1 MLRLLI
7 GLLLMSF
14 ISLQSASWQEPL
26 RVSIEFVDL
35 PKKIIRFPAHD
46 LQVGEFGFVV
56 TKLSDYEI
64 VNSEVVI
71 IAVENGV
78 ATAKFKAFESMKQSH
93 LPTPRMV
100 ARKGDLVYFRQFNN
114 QAFLIAPNDEIY
126 EQIRATN
133 TDINF
138 ISSDLLVTF
147 LNGFDPKIANL
158 RKACNVYSVGVIYI
172 VTTNT
177 LNILSCESFEILEKR
192 ELDTSRVTKTSTP
205 FFSRV
210 EGIDAG
216 TLGKLFSGSQSKNY
230 FAYYDALVKKEKRKE
245 VRIKKQEE
253 RIDSREIKREIK
265 QEAIKEPK
273 KANQGAENAPTSKE
287 SNAFKEAP
295 KLSPKEERR
304 LSKEEKKKAKAEQRA
319 REFEQRAKEQQ
330 ERDKKELEERRKAL
344 EMDRGDKKEERI
356 QPKENEREIKQEA
369 IKEPSDG
376 NNATPKDTENTPILK
391 ESAIKKEAPKPN
403 SKEEKRRLKEERKK
417 AKAEQRAREFEQRA
431 KEQQERDKKEL
442 EERRKALEMDRGDKK
457 EERIQPK
464 ENEREIKQEAIK
476 EPSDGNNAT
485 PKDTENTPI
494 LKESAIKKE
503 APKPNSKEEKR
514 RLKEERK
521 KAKAEQRAR
530 EFEQRAREH
539 QERDEKELE
548 ERRKALEMNKK

>member
-78 ATAKFKAFESMKQSH
+78 ATAKFRAFESMKQSH

-192 ELDTSRVTKTSTP
+192 ELDTSGVTKTSTP

-245 VRIKKQEE
+245 VRIKKREE
-253 RIDSREIKREIK
+253 KIDSREIKREIK

-273 KANQGAENAPTSKE
+273 KTNQGTENAPTLEEKNYQKAE
-287 SNAFKEAP
+287 R
-295 KLSPKEERR
+295 KLDAKEERR
-304 LSKEEKKKAKAEQRA
+304 YLRDERKKAKATKKA
-319 REFEQRAKEQQ
+319 MEFEEREKEHD
-330 ERDKKELEERRKAL
+330 ERDEKETEGRRKAL
-344 EMDRGDKKEERI
+344 EMDKGNEKVNA
-356 QPKENEREIKQEA
+356 KENEQEIKQEA
-369 IKEPSDG
+369 IKEPSHE

-391 ESAIKKEAPKPN
+391 ESAIKKEAPKLSP
-403 SKEEKRRLKEERKK
+403 KEEKRRLKEEKKK

-431 KEQQERDKKEL
+431 KE
-442 EERRKALEMDRGDKK
+442 
-457 EERIQPK
+457 
-464 ENEREIKQEAIK
+464 
-476 EPSDGNNAT
+476 
-485 PKDTENTPI
+485 
-494 LKESAIKKE
+494 
-503 APKPNSKEEKR
+503 
-514 RLKEERK
+514 
-521 KAKAEQRAR
+521 
-530 EFEQRAREH
+530 H

-548 ERRKALEMNKK
+548 ERRKALEAGKK

>member
-71 IAVENGV
+71 IAIENGV
-78 ATAKFKAFESMKQSH
+78 ATAKFRAFESMKQSH

-114 QAFLIAPNDEIY
+114 QAFLIAPNDELY

-192 ELDTSRVTKTSTP
+192 ELDTSGVTKTSTP

-245 VRIKKQEE
+245 VRIKKKEE
-253 RIDSREIKREIK
+253 KVDSREIKREIK

-273 KANQGAENAPTSKE
+273 KANQGTENAPTLEEKNYQKAE
-287 SNAFKEAP
+287 R
-295 KLSPKEERR
+295 KLDVKEERR
-304 LSKEEKKKAKAEQRA
+304 YLRDERKKAKATKKAMEFEEREKAHDERDERETEGRRKALEMDKSDKEEERVKPKENEREIKQGAIKEPSNENNATQQGEKQNAPKEEKKPNSKEEKRRLKEEKKKAKAEQRA
-319 REFEQRAKEQQ
+319 REFEQRAKE
-330 ERDKKELEERRKAL
+330 
-344 EMDRGDKKEERI
+344 
-356 QPKENEREIKQEA
+356 
-369 IKEPSDG
+369 
-376 NNATPKDTENTPILK
+376 
-391 ESAIKKEAPKPN
+391 
-403 SKEEKRRLKEERKK
+403 
-417 AKAEQRAREFEQRA
+417 
-431 KEQQERDKKEL
+431 
-442 EERRKALEMDRGDKK
+442 
-457 EERIQPK
+457 
-464 ENEREIKQEAIK
+464 
-476 EPSDGNNAT
+476 
-485 PKDTENTPI
+485 
-494 LKESAIKKE
+494 
-503 APKPNSKEEKR
+503 
-514 RLKEERK
+514 
-521 KAKAEQRAR
+521 
-530 EFEQRAREH
+530 H

-548 ERRKALEMNKK
+548 ERRKALEAGKK

>member
-78 ATAKFKAFESMKQSH
+78 ATAKFRAFESMKQSH

-114 QAFLIAPNDEIY
+114 QAFLIAPNDELY

-192 ELDTSRVTKTSTP
+192 ELDTSGVTKTSTP

-245 VRIKKQEE
+245 VRIKKKEE
-253 RIDSREIKREIK
+253 KVDSREIKREIK

-273 KANQGAENAPTSKE
+273 KANQGTENAPTLEEKNYQKAE
-287 SNAFKEAP
+287 R
-295 KLSPKEERR
+295 KLDVKEERR
-304 LSKEEKKKAKAEQRA
+304 YLRDERKKAKATKKAMEFEEREKEHDERDERETEGRRKALEMDKSDKEEERVKPKENEREIKQEAIKEPGDENNATQQGEKQNAPKENNAQKEEKKPNSKEEKRRLKEEKKKAKAEQRA
-319 REFEQRAKEQQ
+319 REFEQRAKE
-330 ERDKKELEERRKAL
+330 
-344 EMDRGDKKEERI
+344 
-356 QPKENEREIKQEA
+356 
-369 IKEPSDG
+369 
-376 NNATPKDTENTPILK
+376 
-391 ESAIKKEAPKPN
+391 
-403 SKEEKRRLKEERKK
+403 
-417 AKAEQRAREFEQRA
+417 
-431 KEQQERDKKEL
+431 
-442 EERRKALEMDRGDKK
+442 
-457 EERIQPK
+457 
-464 ENEREIKQEAIK
+464 
-476 EPSDGNNAT
+476 
-485 PKDTENTPI
+485 
-494 LKESAIKKE
+494 
-503 APKPNSKEEKR
+503 
-514 RLKEERK
+514 
-521 KAKAEQRAR
+521 
-530 EFEQRAREH
+530 H

-548 ERRKALEMNKK
+548 ERRKALEAGKK

>member
-78 ATAKFKAFESMKQSH
+78 ATAKFRAFESMKQRH

-114 QAFLIAPNDEIY
+114 QAFLIAPNDELY

-192 ELDTSRVTKTSTP
+192 ELDTSGVTKTSTP

-265 QEAIKEPK
+265 QEAIKEP
-273 KANQGAENAPTSKE
+273 
-287 SNAFKEAP
+287 SN
-295 KLSPKEERR
+295 
-304 LSKEEKKKAKAEQRA
+304 
-319 REFEQRAKEQQ
+319 
-330 ERDKKELEERRKAL
+330 
-344 EMDRGDKKEERI
+344 
-356 QPKENEREIKQEA
+356 
-369 IKEPSDG
+369 G
-376 NNATPKDTENTPILK
+376 NNATQQGEKQNAPKENNASK
-391 ESAIKKEAPKPN
+391 EENKPN

-417 AKAEQRAREFEQRA
+417 AKAA
-431 KEQQERDKKEL
+431 
-442 EERRKALEMDRGDKK
+442 
-457 EERIQPK
+457 
-464 ENEREIKQEAIK
+464 
-476 EPSDGNNAT
+476 
-485 PKDTENTPI
+485 
-494 LKESAIKKE
+494 
-503 APKPNSKEEKR
+503 
-514 RLKEERK
+514 
-521 KAKAEQRAR
+521 QRAR

-548 ERRKALEMNKK
+548 ERRKALEAGKK

>member
-78 ATAKFKAFESMKQSH
+78 ATAKFRAFESMKQRH

-192 ELDTSRVTKTSTP
+192 ELDTSGVTKTSTP

-245 VRIKKQEE
+245 VRIEKKEE

-273 KANQGAENAPTSKE
+273 KANQGTENAPTLEEKNYQKAE
-287 SNAFKEAP
+287 R
-295 KLSPKEERR
+295 KLDSKEERR
-304 LSKEEKKKAKAEQRA
+304 YLRDERKKAKAT
-319 REFEQRAKEQQ
+319 
-330 ERDKKELEERRKAL
+330 KKAMELEEREKEHDERDEKETEGRRKAL
-344 EMDRGDKKEERI
+344 EMDKGDKKEERVK
-356 QPKENEREIKQEA
+356 PKENEQEIKQEA
-369 IKEPSDG
+369 IKEPGNG
-376 NNATPKDTENTPILK
+376 NNATPKDTENASVLK
-391 ESAIKKEAPKPN
+391 ESATKKEASKPS
-403 SKEEKRRLKEERKK
+403 SKEEKRRLKEEK
-417 AKAEQRAREFEQRA
+417 
-431 KEQQERDKKEL
+431 
-442 EERRKALEMDRGDKK
+442 
-457 EERIQPK
+457 
-464 ENEREIKQEAIK
+464 
-476 EPSDGNNAT
+476 
-485 PKDTENTPI
+485 
-494 LKESAIKKE
+494 
-503 APKPNSKEEKR
+503 
-514 RLKEERK
+514 K

>member
-56 TKLSDYEI
+56 TKLSNYEI

-78 ATAKFKAFESMKQSH
+78 ATAKFRAFESMKQSH

-114 QAFLIAPNDEIY
+114 QAFLIAPNDELY

-192 ELDTSRVTKTSTP
+192 ELDTSGVTKTSTP

-273 KANQGAENAPTSKE
+273 KANQGTENAPTLEEKNYQKAE
-287 SNAFKEAP
+287 R
-295 KLSPKEERR
+295 KLDAKEERR
-304 LSKEEKKKAKAEQRA
+304 YLRDERKKAKATKKAMKLEE
-319 REFEQRAKEQQ
+319 REKEHD
-330 ERDKKELEERRKAL
+330 ERDDRETEERRKAL
-344 EMDRGDKKEERI
+344 EMDKGNEKVNA
-356 QPKENEREIKQEA
+356 KENEQEIKQESA
-369 IKEPSDG
+369 NEPSSE
-376 NNATPKDTENTPILK
+376 NNATPKDTENTSVLK
-391 ESAIKKEAPKPN
+391 ESAAKKEASKPN
-403 SKEEKRRLKEERKK
+403 SKEEKRRLKEEK
-417 AKAEQRAREFEQRA
+417 
-431 KEQQERDKKEL
+431 
-442 EERRKALEMDRGDKK
+442 
-457 EERIQPK
+457 
-464 ENEREIKQEAIK
+464 
-476 EPSDGNNAT
+476 
-485 PKDTENTPI
+485 
-494 LKESAIKKE
+494 
-503 APKPNSKEEKR
+503 
-514 RLKEERK
+514 K

-548 ERRKALEMNKK
+548 ERRKALEAGKK

>member
-64 VNSEVVI
+64 VNSEVVV

-78 ATAKFKAFESMKQSH
+78 ATAKFRAFESMKQSH

-114 QAFLIAPNDEIY
+114 QAFLIAPNDALY
-126 EQIRATN
+126 EQIKATN

-192 ELDTSRVTKTSTP
+192 ELDTSGVTKTSTP

-245 VRIKKQEE
+245 VRIKKREGK
-253 RIDSREIKREIK
+253 IDSREIKREIK

-273 KANQGAENAPTSKE
+273 KANQGTQNAPTLEEKNYQKAE
-287 SNAFKEAP
+287 R
-295 KLSPKEERR
+295 KLDVKEERR
-304 LSKEEKKKAKAEQRA
+304 YLRDERKKAKATKKAMEFEEREKEHDERNEQETEGRRKALEMDKGDKKEERVKPKESEQEIKQEATKEPSNGNNATQQGENKPNSKEEKRRLKEEKKKAKAEQRA
-319 REFEQRAKEQQ
+319 REFEQRAKE
-330 ERDKKELEERRKAL
+330 
-344 EMDRGDKKEERI
+344 
-356 QPKENEREIKQEA
+356 
-369 IKEPSDG
+369 
-376 NNATPKDTENTPILK
+376 
-391 ESAIKKEAPKPN
+391 
-403 SKEEKRRLKEERKK
+403 
-417 AKAEQRAREFEQRA
+417 
-431 KEQQERDKKEL
+431 
-442 EERRKALEMDRGDKK
+442 
-457 EERIQPK
+457 
-464 ENEREIKQEAIK
+464 
-476 EPSDGNNAT
+476 
-485 PKDTENTPI
+485 
-494 LKESAIKKE
+494 
-503 APKPNSKEEKR
+503 
-514 RLKEERK
+514 
-521 KAKAEQRAR
+521 
-530 EFEQRAREH
+530 H

-548 ERRKALEMNKK
+548 ERRKALEAGKK

>member
-1 MLRLLI
+1 MLKLLM

-78 ATAKFKAFESMKQSH
+78 ATAKFRAFESMKQRH

-114 QAFLIAPNDEIY
+114 QAFLIAPNDELY

-192 ELDTSRVTKTSTP
+192 ELDTSGVTKTSTP

-245 VRIKKQEE
+245 VRIKKREE
-253 RIDSREIKREIK
+253 KIDSREIKREIK

-273 KANQGAENAPTSKE
+273 KANQGAENAPTLEEKNYQKAE
-287 SNAFKEAP
+287 R
-295 KLSPKEERR
+295 KLDSKEERR
-304 LSKEEKKKAKAEQRA
+304 YLRDERKKAKATKKAMELEEREKEHDERDEQETEGRIKALEMDKGNEKVNTKENEQEIKQEAIKEPKKANQGAENAPKENNASKEEKKPNSKEEKRRLKEEKKKAKAEQRA
-319 REFEQRAKEQQ
+319 REFEQRAKE
-330 ERDKKELEERRKAL
+330 
-344 EMDRGDKKEERI
+344 
-356 QPKENEREIKQEA
+356 
-369 IKEPSDG
+369 
-376 NNATPKDTENTPILK
+376 
-391 ESAIKKEAPKPN
+391 
-403 SKEEKRRLKEERKK
+403 
-417 AKAEQRAREFEQRA
+417 
-431 KEQQERDKKEL
+431 
-442 EERRKALEMDRGDKK
+442 
-457 EERIQPK
+457 
-464 ENEREIKQEAIK
+464 
-476 EPSDGNNAT
+476 
-485 PKDTENTPI
+485 
-494 LKESAIKKE
+494 
-503 APKPNSKEEKR
+503 
-514 RLKEERK
+514 
-521 KAKAEQRAR
+521 
-530 EFEQRAREH
+530 H

>member
-78 ATAKFKAFESMKQSH
+78 ATAKFRAFESMKQSH

-192 ELDTSRVTKTSTP
+192 ELDTSGVTKTSTP

-245 VRIKKQEE
+245 VRIKKREE
-253 RIDSREIKREIK
+253 KIDSREIKREIK
-265 QEAIKEPK
+265 QEAIKETK
-273 KANQGAENAPTSKE
+273 KANQGTENAPTLEEKNYQKAEHKLDDKEERRYLRDERKKAKATKKAMEFEEREKEHDERDERETEGRRKALEMDKGDKKEEKVNAKENEQEIKQEAIKEPSNGNNATQQGEKQNAPISKE
-287 SNAFKEAP
+287 DNAIKEAP
-295 KLSPKEERR
+295 KLSPKEEKRR
-304 LSKEEKKKAKAEQRA
+304 LKEEKKKAKAAQRA
-319 REFEQRAKEQQ
+319 REFEQRAK
-330 ERDKKELEERRKAL
+330 
-344 EMDRGDKKEERI
+344 
-356 QPKENEREIKQEA
+356 
-369 IKEPSDG
+369 
-376 NNATPKDTENTPILK
+376 
-391 ESAIKKEAPKPN
+391 
-403 SKEEKRRLKEERKK
+403 
-417 AKAEQRAREFEQRA
+417 
-431 KEQQERDKKEL
+431 
-442 EERRKALEMDRGDKK
+442 
-457 EERIQPK
+457 
-464 ENEREIKQEAIK
+464 
-476 EPSDGNNAT
+476 
-485 PKDTENTPI
+485 
-494 LKESAIKKE
+494 
-503 APKPNSKEEKR
+503 
-514 RLKEERK
+514 
-521 KAKAEQRAR
+521 
-530 EFEQRAREH
+530 EH

-548 ERRKALEMNKK
+548 ERRKALEAGKK

>member
-78 ATAKFKAFESMKQSH
+78 ATAKFRAFESMKQSH

-100 ARKGDLVYFRQFNN
+100 TRKGDLIYFRQFNN

-192 ELDTSRVTKTSTP
+192 ELDTSGVTKTSTP

-253 RIDSREIKREIK
+253 KVDAREIKREIK
-265 QEAIKEPK
+265 QEAIKEPSNENN
-273 KANQGAENAPTSKE
+273 ATQQGENKPNSKE
-287 SNAFKEAP
+287 EK
-295 KLSPKEERR
+295 RR
-304 LSKEEKKKAKAEQRA
+304 LKEEKKKAKAEQRA
-319 REFEQRAKEQQ
+319 REFEQRAKE
-330 ERDKKELEERRKAL
+330 
-344 EMDRGDKKEERI
+344 
-356 QPKENEREIKQEA
+356 
-369 IKEPSDG
+369 
-376 NNATPKDTENTPILK
+376 
-391 ESAIKKEAPKPN
+391 
-403 SKEEKRRLKEERKK
+403 
-417 AKAEQRAREFEQRA
+417 
-431 KEQQERDKKEL
+431 
-442 EERRKALEMDRGDKK
+442 
-457 EERIQPK
+457 
-464 ENEREIKQEAIK
+464 
-476 EPSDGNNAT
+476 
-485 PKDTENTPI
+485 
-494 LKESAIKKE
+494 
-503 APKPNSKEEKR
+503 
-514 RLKEERK
+514 
-521 KAKAEQRAR
+521 
-530 EFEQRAREH
+530 H

-548 ERRKALEMNKK
+548 ERRKALEAGKK

>member
-46 LQVGEFGFVV
+46 LKVGEFGFVV

-78 ATAKFKAFESMKQSH
+78 ATAKFRAFESMKQRH

-192 ELDTSRVTKTSTP
+192 ELDTSGVTKTSTP

-245 VRIKKQEE
+245 VRIEKKEE
-253 RIDSREIKREIK
+253 RIDARENKREIK

-273 KANQGAENAPTSKE
+273 KANQGAENAPTLEEKNYQKAE
-287 SNAFKEAP
+287 R
-295 KLSPKEERR
+295 KLDTKEERR
-304 LSKEEKKKAKAEQRA
+304 RSRDERRKTKATKKAM
-319 REFEQRAKEQQ
+319 EFEEREKEHD
-330 ERDKKELEERRKAL
+330 ERDEKETEERRKAL
-344 EMDRGDKKEERI
+344 EMDKGNEKVNA
-356 QPKENEREIKQEA
+356 KENEQEIKQEA
-369 IKEPSDG
+369 IKEPKKANQG
-376 NNATPKDTENTPILK
+376 AENAPKENNASK
-391 ESAIKKEAPKPN
+391 EEKKPN
-403 SKEEKRRLKEERKK
+403 SKEEKRRLKEEK
-417 AKAEQRAREFEQRA
+417 
-431 KEQQERDKKEL
+431 
-442 EERRKALEMDRGDKK
+442 
-457 EERIQPK
+457 
-464 ENEREIKQEAIK
+464 
-476 EPSDGNNAT
+476 
-485 PKDTENTPI
+485 
-494 LKESAIKKE
+494 
-503 APKPNSKEEKR
+503 
-514 RLKEERK
+514 K

>member
-1 MLRLLI
+1 
-7 GLLLMSF
+7 MSF

-78 ATAKFKAFESMKQSH
+78 ATAKFRAFESMKQRH

-114 QAFLIAPNDEIY
+114 QAFLIAPNDELY

-192 ELDTSRVTKTSTP
+192 ELDTSGVTKTSTP

-245 VRIKKQEE
+245 VRIKKREE
-253 RIDSREIKREIK
+253 KIDSREIKREFK
-265 QEAIKEPK
+265 QETIKEPK
-273 KANQGAENAPTSKE
+273 KANQGTENAPTLEEKNYQKAE
-287 SNAFKEAP
+287 R
-295 KLSPKEERR
+295 KLDSKEERR
-304 LSKEEKKKAKAEQRA
+304 YLRDERKKAKATKKA
-319 REFEQRAKEQQ
+319 MEFEEREKEHD
-330 ERDKKELEERRKAL
+330 ERDEKETEGRRKAL
-344 EMDRGDKKEERI
+344 EMDKSDKKEERVK
-356 QPKENEREIKQEA
+356 PKENEREIKQEA
-369 IKEPSDG
+369 IKEPSNG
-376 NNATPKDTENTPILK
+376 NNATQQGEKQNAPKENNASK
-391 ESAIKKEAPKPN
+391 EEKKPN
-403 SKEEKRRLKEERKK
+403 SKEEKRRLKEEK
-417 AKAEQRAREFEQRA
+417 
-431 KEQQERDKKEL
+431 
-442 EERRKALEMDRGDKK
+442 
-457 EERIQPK
+457 
-464 ENEREIKQEAIK
+464 
-476 EPSDGNNAT
+476 
-485 PKDTENTPI
+485 
-494 LKESAIKKE
+494 
-503 APKPNSKEEKR
+503 
-514 RLKEERK
+514 K

-548 ERRKALEMNKK
+548 ERRKALEAGKK

>member
-78 ATAKFKAFESMKQSH
+78 ATAKFRAFESMKQRH

-114 QAFLIAPNDEIY
+114 QAFLIAPNDELY

-192 ELDTSRVTKTSTP
+192 ELDTSGVTKTSTP

-245 VRIKKQEE
+245 VRIKKREGK
-253 RIDSREIKREIK
+253 IDSREIKREIK

-273 KANQGAENAPTSKE
+273 KANQGTENAPTLEEKNYQKAE
-287 SNAFKEAP
+287 R
-295 KLSPKEERR
+295 KLDTKEERR
-304 LSKEEKKKAKAEQRA
+304 YLRDERKKAKATKKAMGFEE
-319 REFEQRAKEQQ
+319 REKEHD
-330 ERDKKELEERRKAL
+330 ERDEKETEGRRKAL
-344 EMDRGDKKEERI
+344 EMDKSDKKEERVK
-356 QPKENEREIKQEA
+356 PKENEQEIKQEA
-369 IKEPSDG
+369 IKEPSNG
-376 NNATPKDTENTPILK
+376 NNATQQGENKNAPKENKAQK
-391 ESAIKKEAPKPN
+391 EEKKPN
-403 SKEEKRRLKEERKK
+403 SKEEKRRLKEEK
-417 AKAEQRAREFEQRA
+417 
-431 KEQQERDKKEL
+431 
-442 EERRKALEMDRGDKK
+442 
-457 EERIQPK
+457 
-464 ENEREIKQEAIK
+464 
-476 EPSDGNNAT
+476 
-485 PKDTENTPI
+485 
-494 LKESAIKKE
+494 
-503 APKPNSKEEKR
+503 
-514 RLKEERK
+514 K

-548 ERRKALEMNKK
+548 ERRKVLEAGKK

>member
-7 GLLLMSF
+7 GLLLSF

-78 ATAKFKAFESMKQSH
+78 ATAKFRAFESMKQSH

-114 QAFLIAPNDEIY
+114 QAFLIAPNDELY

-192 ELDTSRVTKTSTP
+192 ELDTSGVTKTSTP

-245 VRIKKQEE
+245 VRIKKREGK
-253 RIDSREIKREIK
+253 IDSREIKREIK
-265 QEAIKEPK
+265 QEVIKEPK
-273 KANQGAENAPTSKE
+273 KANQSTENAPTLEEKNYQKAE
-287 SNAFKEAP
+287 R
-295 KLSPKEERR
+295 KLDAKEERR
-304 LSKEEKKKAKAEQRA
+304 YLRDERKKAKAT
-319 REFEQRAKEQQ
+319 
-330 ERDKKELEERRKAL
+330 KKAMELEEREKEHDERDEQETEGRRKAL
-344 EMDRGDKKEERI
+344 EMDKGNEKVNT
-356 QPKENEREIKQEA
+356 KENEREIKQEA
-369 IKEPSDG
+369 IKEPSHE
-376 NNATPKDTENTPILK
+376 NNATPKDTKNTPILK

-417 AKAEQRAREFEQRA
+417 AKAA
-431 KEQQERDKKEL
+431 
-442 EERRKALEMDRGDKK
+442 
-457 EERIQPK
+457 
-464 ENEREIKQEAIK
+464 
-476 EPSDGNNAT
+476 
-485 PKDTENTPI
+485 
-494 LKESAIKKE
+494 
-503 APKPNSKEEKR
+503 
-514 RLKEERK
+514 
-521 KAKAEQRAR
+521 QRAR

-548 ERRKALEMNKK
+548 ERRKALEAGKK

>member
-46 LQVGEFGFVV
+46 LKVGEFGFVV

-100 ARKGDLVYFRQFNN
+100 AKKGDLVYFRQFNN

-192 ELDTSRVTKTSTP
+192 ELDTSGVTKTSTP

-245 VRIKKQEE
+245 VRIKKREE
-253 RIDSREIKREIK
+253 KIDSREIKREIK
-265 QEAIKEPK
+265 QEAIKELK
-273 KANQGAENAPTSKE
+273 KANQGAENAPTLEEKNYQKAEHKLDSKE
-287 SNAFKEAP
+287 ERRYLRDERKKAKATKKAMKLEEREKEHDERDERETEGRRKALEMDKGNEKVNAKENEREINQESANEPSSENNATPKDTENTSVLKESAAKKEAP
-295 KLSPKEERR
+295 KPSSKEEKRR
-304 LSKEEKKKAKAEQRA
+304 LKEEKKKAKAEQRA
-319 REFEQRAKEQQ
+319 REFEQRAKE
-330 ERDKKELEERRKAL
+330 
-344 EMDRGDKKEERI
+344 
-356 QPKENEREIKQEA
+356 
-369 IKEPSDG
+369 
-376 NNATPKDTENTPILK
+376 
-391 ESAIKKEAPKPN
+391 
-403 SKEEKRRLKEERKK
+403 
-417 AKAEQRAREFEQRA
+417 
-431 KEQQERDKKEL
+431 
-442 EERRKALEMDRGDKK
+442 
-457 EERIQPK
+457 
-464 ENEREIKQEAIK
+464 
-476 EPSDGNNAT
+476 
-485 PKDTENTPI
+485 
-494 LKESAIKKE
+494 
-503 APKPNSKEEKR
+503 
-514 RLKEERK
+514 
-521 KAKAEQRAR
+521 
-530 EFEQRAREH
+530 H

-548 ERRKALEMNKK
+548 ERRKALEAGKK

>member
-26 RVSIEFVDL
+26 RVSVEFVDL

-78 ATAKFKAFESMKQSH
+78 ATAKFRAFESMKQNH

-192 ELDTSRVTKTSTP
+192 ELDTSGVTKTSTP

-245 VRIKKQEE
+245 VRIKKREE
-253 RIDSREIKREIK
+253 KIDSREIKREIK

-273 KANQGAENAPTSKE
+273 KANQGAENAPTLEEKNYQKAE
-287 SNAFKEAP
+287 R
-295 KLSPKEERR
+295 KLDVKEERHYLRDERKKAKATKKAMEFEEREKEHDERDEKETEGRRKALEMDKGNEKVNTKENEQEIKQEAIKEPKKANQGAENAPKENNASKEEEKPNSKEEKRR
-304 LSKEEKKKAKAEQRA
+304 LKEEKKKAKAEQRA
-319 REFEQRAKEQQ
+319 REFEQRAKEY
-330 ERDKKELEERRKAL
+330 
-344 EMDRGDKKEERI
+344 
-356 QPKENEREIKQEA
+356 
-369 IKEPSDG
+369 
-376 NNATPKDTENTPILK
+376 
-391 ESAIKKEAPKPN
+391 
-403 SKEEKRRLKEERKK
+403 
-417 AKAEQRAREFEQRA
+417 
-431 KEQQERDKKEL
+431 
-442 EERRKALEMDRGDKK
+442 
-457 EERIQPK
+457 
-464 ENEREIKQEAIK
+464 
-476 EPSDGNNAT
+476 
-485 PKDTENTPI
+485 
-494 LKESAIKKE
+494 
-503 APKPNSKEEKR
+503 
-514 RLKEERK
+514 
-521 KAKAEQRAR
+521 
-530 EFEQRAREH
+530 

-548 ERRKALEMNKK
+548 ERRKALEAGKK

>member
-7 GLLLMSF
+7 GLLLISF

-56 TKLSDYEI
+56 TKLSDYRI

-78 ATAKFKAFESMKQSH
+78 ATAKFRAFESMKQSH

-114 QAFLIAPNDEIY
+114 QAFLIAPNDELY

-192 ELDTSRVTKTSTP
+192 ELDTSGVTKTSTP

-245 VRIKKQEE
+245 VRIKKREE
-253 RIDSREIKREIK
+253 KVDSREIKREIK

-273 KANQGAENAPTSKE
+273 KANQGAENAPTLEEKNYQKAE
-287 SNAFKEAP
+287 R
-295 KLSPKEERR
+295 KLDAKEERR
-304 LSKEEKKKAKAEQRA
+304 YLRDERKKAKATKKA
-319 REFEQRAKEQQ
+319 MEFEEREKEHD
-330 ERDKKELEERRKAL
+330 ERDDRKTEERRKAL
-344 EMDRGDKKEERI
+344 EMDKSDKEEERVK
-356 QPKENEREIKQEA
+356 PKENEQEIKQEA
-369 IKEPSDG
+369 IKEPSNE
-376 NNATPKDTENTPILK
+376 NNATQQGENKNAPKENKAFK
-391 ESAIKKEAPKPN
+391 EENKPN
-403 SKEEKRRLKEERKK
+403 SKEEKRRLKEEK
-417 AKAEQRAREFEQRA
+417 
-431 KEQQERDKKEL
+431 
-442 EERRKALEMDRGDKK
+442 
-457 EERIQPK
+457 
-464 ENEREIKQEAIK
+464 
-476 EPSDGNNAT
+476 
-485 PKDTENTPI
+485 
-494 LKESAIKKE
+494 
-503 APKPNSKEEKR
+503 
-514 RLKEERK
+514 K

-548 ERRKALEMNKK
+548 

>member
-1 MLRLLI
+1 MLRLLM

-78 ATAKFKAFESMKQSH
+78 ATAKFRAFESMKQRH

-114 QAFLIAPNDEIY
+114 QAFLIAPNDELY

-192 ELDTSRVTKTSTP
+192 ELDTSGVTKTSTP

-245 VRIKKQEE
+245 VRIKKREGK
-253 RIDSREIKREIK
+253 IDSREIKREIK
-265 QEAIKEPK
+265 QEVIKEPK
-273 KANQGAENAPTSKE
+273 KANQGTENAPTLEEKNYQKAE
-287 SNAFKEAP
+287 R
-295 KLSPKEERR
+295 KLDAKEERR
-304 LSKEEKKKAKAEQRA
+304 YLRDERKKAKATKKA
-319 REFEQRAKEQQ
+319 MEFEEREKEHD
-330 ERDKKELEERRKAL
+330 ERDEQETEGRRKAL
-344 EMDRGDKKEERI
+344 EMDKSDKKEERVK
-356 QPKENEREIKQEA
+356 PKENEQEIKQEA
-369 IKEPSDG
+369 IKEPSNG
-376 NNATPKDTENTPILK
+376 NNSTQQGENKNAPKKNN
-391 ESAIKKEAPKPN
+391 AQKEAPKPN
-403 SKEEKRRLKEERKK
+403 SKEEKRRLKEEK
-417 AKAEQRAREFEQRA
+417 
-431 KEQQERDKKEL
+431 
-442 EERRKALEMDRGDKK
+442 
-457 EERIQPK
+457 
-464 ENEREIKQEAIK
+464 
-476 EPSDGNNAT
+476 
-485 PKDTENTPI
+485 
-494 LKESAIKKE
+494 
-503 APKPNSKEEKR
+503 
-514 RLKEERK
+514 K

-548 ERRKALEMNKK
+548 ERRKALEAGKK

>member
-1 MLRLLI
+1 MLKLLM

-78 ATAKFKAFESMKQSH
+78 ATAKFRAFESMKQSH

-114 QAFLIAPNDEIY
+114 QAFLIAPNDELY

-192 ELDTSRVTKTSTP
+192 ELDTSGVTKTSTP

-245 VRIKKQEE
+245 VKIKKREE
-253 RIDSREIKREIK
+253 KIDSREIKREIK
-265 QEAIKEPK
+265 QEVIKEPK
-273 KANQGAENAPTSKE
+273 KANQGTENAPTLEEKNYQKAE
-287 SNAFKEAP
+287 H
-295 KLSPKEERR
+295 KLDAKEERR
-304 LSKEEKKKAKAEQRA
+304 YLRDERKKAKATKKAMEFEEREKEHDERDERETEGRRKALEMDKGNKKEERVKPKESEREIKQEAIKEPSNENNATQQGENKNAPKENNAQKEENKPNSKEEKRRLKEEKKKAKAEQRA
-319 REFEQRAKEQQ
+319 REFEQRAKEHQ
-330 ERDKKELEERRKAL
+330 ERDQKELEERRKAL
-344 EMDRGDKKEERI
+344 EAGKK
-356 QPKENEREIKQEA
+356 
-369 IKEPSDG
+369 
-376 NNATPKDTENTPILK
+376 
-391 ESAIKKEAPKPN
+391 
-403 SKEEKRRLKEERKK
+403 
-417 AKAEQRAREFEQRA
+417 
-431 KEQQERDKKEL
+431 
-442 EERRKALEMDRGDKK
+442 
-457 EERIQPK
+457 
-464 ENEREIKQEAIK
+464 
-476 EPSDGNNAT
+476 
-485 PKDTENTPI
+485 
-494 LKESAIKKE
+494 
-503 APKPNSKEEKR
+503 
-514 RLKEERK
+514 
-521 KAKAEQRAR
+521 
-530 EFEQRAREH
+530 
-539 QERDEKELE
+539 
-548 ERRKALEMNKK
+548 

>member
-78 ATAKFKAFESMKQSH
+78 ATAKFRAFESMKQIH

-114 QAFLIAPNDEIY
+114 QAFLIAPNDELY

-192 ELDTSRVTKTSTP
+192 ELDTSGVTKTSTP

-216 TLGKLFSGSQSKNY
+216 TLGKVFSGSQSKNY

-245 VRIKKQEE
+245 VRIKKKEE
-253 RIDSREIKREIK
+253 KVDAREIKREIK
-265 QEAIKEPK
+265 QEAIKEPSNENN
-273 KANQGAENAPTSKE
+273 ATQQGENKPNSKE
-287 SNAFKEAP
+287 EK
-295 KLSPKEERR
+295 RR
-304 LSKEEKKKAKAEQRA
+304 LKEEKKKAKAEQRA
-319 REFEQRAKEQQ
+319 REFEQRAKE
-330 ERDKKELEERRKAL
+330 
-344 EMDRGDKKEERI
+344 
-356 QPKENEREIKQEA
+356 
-369 IKEPSDG
+369 
-376 NNATPKDTENTPILK
+376 
-391 ESAIKKEAPKPN
+391 
-403 SKEEKRRLKEERKK
+403 
-417 AKAEQRAREFEQRA
+417 
-431 KEQQERDKKEL
+431 
-442 EERRKALEMDRGDKK
+442 
-457 EERIQPK
+457 
-464 ENEREIKQEAIK
+464 
-476 EPSDGNNAT
+476 
-485 PKDTENTPI
+485 
-494 LKESAIKKE
+494 
-503 APKPNSKEEKR
+503 
-514 RLKEERK
+514 
-521 KAKAEQRAR
+521 
-530 EFEQRAREH
+530 H

-548 ERRKALEMNKK
+548 ERRKALEAGKK

>member
-46 LQVGEFGFVV
+46 LKVGEFGFVV

-78 ATAKFKAFESMKQSH
+78 ATAKFRAFESMKQSH

-114 QAFLIAPNDEIY
+114 QAFLIAPNDELY

-192 ELDTSRVTKTSTP
+192 ELDTSGVTKTSTP

-245 VRIKKQEE
+245 VRIKKKEE
-253 RIDSREIKREIK
+253 KVDARENKREIK

-273 KANQGAENAPTSKE
+273 KANQGTENAPTLEEKNYQKAERKLDTKEERRRSRDERKKTKATKKAMEFEEREKEHDERDEKETEERRKALEMDKGNEKVNAKENEREINQESANKPSSENNATPKDTENTSVLKE
-287 SNAFKEAP
+287 SAAKKEAP
-295 KLSPKEERR
+295 KPSSKEEKRR
-304 LSKEEKKKAKAEQRA
+304 LKEEKKKAKAEQRA
-319 REFEQRAKEQQ
+319 K
-330 ERDKKELEERRKAL
+330 
-344 EMDRGDKKEERI
+344 
-356 QPKENEREIKQEA
+356 
-369 IKEPSDG
+369 
-376 NNATPKDTENTPILK
+376 
-391 ESAIKKEAPKPN
+391 
-403 SKEEKRRLKEERKK
+403 
-417 AKAEQRAREFEQRA
+417 
-431 KEQQERDKKEL
+431 
-442 EERRKALEMDRGDKK
+442 
-457 EERIQPK
+457 
-464 ENEREIKQEAIK
+464 
-476 EPSDGNNAT
+476 
-485 PKDTENTPI
+485 
-494 LKESAIKKE
+494 
-503 APKPNSKEEKR
+503 
-514 RLKEERK
+514 
-521 KAKAEQRAR
+521 

>member
-78 ATAKFKAFESMKQSH
+78 ATAKFRAFESMKQRH

-114 QAFLIAPNDEIY
+114 QAFLIAPNDELY

-192 ELDTSRVTKTSTP
+192 ELDTSGVTKTSTP

-273 KANQGAENAPTSKE
+273 KANQGAENAPTLEEKNYQKAE
-287 SNAFKEAP
+287 R
-295 KLSPKEERR
+295 KLDVKEERR
-304 LSKEEKKKAKAEQRA
+304 YLRDERKKAKATKKA
-319 REFEQRAKEQQ
+319 MEFEEREKEHD
-330 ERDKKELEERRKAL
+330 ERDEKETEGRRKAL
-344 EMDRGDKKEERI
+344 EMDKGNEKVNT
-356 QPKENEREIKQEA
+356 KENEQEIKQEA
-369 IKEPSDG
+369 IKEPKKANQG
-376 NNATPKDTENTPILK
+376 AENAPKENNAQK
-391 ESAIKKEAPKPN
+391 EEKKPN
-403 SKEEKRRLKEERKK
+403 SKEEKRRLKEEK
-417 AKAEQRAREFEQRA
+417 
-431 KEQQERDKKEL
+431 
-442 EERRKALEMDRGDKK
+442 
-457 EERIQPK
+457 
-464 ENEREIKQEAIK
+464 
-476 EPSDGNNAT
+476 
-485 PKDTENTPI
+485 
-494 LKESAIKKE
+494 
-503 APKPNSKEEKR
+503 
-514 RLKEERK
+514 K

-548 ERRKALEMNKK
+548 ERRKALEAGKK

>member
-71 IAVENGV
+71 IAIENGV
-78 ATAKFKAFESMKQSH
+78 ATAKFRAFESMKQSH

-114 QAFLIAPNDEIY
+114 QAFLIAPNDELY

-192 ELDTSRVTKTSTP
+192 ELDTSGVTKTSTP

-245 VRIKKQEE
+245 VRIKKREGK
-253 RIDSREIKREIK
+253 IDSREIKREIK

-273 KANQGAENAPTSKE
+273 KANQGTENAPTLEEKNYQKAE
-287 SNAFKEAP
+287 C
-295 KLSPKEERR
+295 KLDAKEERR
-304 LSKEEKKKAKAEQRA
+304 YLRDERKKAKATKKA
-319 REFEQRAKEQQ
+319 MEFEEREKEHD
-330 ERDKKELEERRKAL
+330 ERDEQETEGRRKAL
-344 EMDRGDKKEERI
+344 EMDKSDKKEERVK
-356 QPKENEREIKQEA
+356 PKENEREIKQEA
-369 IKEPSDG
+369 IKEPSNE
-376 NNATPKDTENTPILK
+376 NNATQQGEKQNAPKENNASK
-391 ESAIKKEAPKPN
+391 EEKKPN
-403 SKEEKRRLKEERKK
+403 SKEEKRRLKEEK
-417 AKAEQRAREFEQRA
+417 
-431 KEQQERDKKEL
+431 
-442 EERRKALEMDRGDKK
+442 
-457 EERIQPK
+457 
-464 ENEREIKQEAIK
+464 
-476 EPSDGNNAT
+476 
-485 PKDTENTPI
+485 
-494 LKESAIKKE
+494 
-503 APKPNSKEEKR
+503 
-514 RLKEERK
+514 K

-548 ERRKALEMNKK
+548 ERRKALEAGKK

>member
-78 ATAKFKAFESMKQSH
+78 ATAKFRAFESMKQSH

-114 QAFLIAPNDEIY
+114 QAFLIAPNDELY

-192 ELDTSRVTKTSTP
+192 ELDTSGVTKTSTP

-245 VRIKKQEE
+245 VRIKKKEE
-253 RIDSREIKREIK
+253 KIDSRETKREIK

-273 KANQGAENAPTSKE
+273 KANQDTENAPTLEEKNYQKAE
-287 SNAFKEAP
+287 R
-295 KLSPKEERR
+295 KLDVKEERR
-304 LSKEEKKKAKAEQRA
+304 YLRDKRKKAKAT
-319 REFEQRAKEQQ
+319 
-330 ERDKKELEERRKAL
+330 KKAMELEEREKAHDERDERETEGRRKAL
-344 EMDRGDKKEERI
+344 EMDKSDKEEERVK
-356 QPKENEREIKQEA
+356 PKENEREIKQEA
-369 IKEPSDG
+369 IKEPSDE
-376 NNATPKDTENTPILK
+376 NNATQQGEKQNAPKENNASK
-391 ESAIKKEAPKPN
+391 EEKKPN
-403 SKEEKRRLKEERKK
+403 SKEEKRRLKEEK
-417 AKAEQRAREFEQRA
+417 
-431 KEQQERDKKEL
+431 
-442 EERRKALEMDRGDKK
+442 
-457 EERIQPK
+457 
-464 ENEREIKQEAIK
+464 
-476 EPSDGNNAT
+476 
-485 PKDTENTPI
+485 
-494 LKESAIKKE
+494 
-503 APKPNSKEEKR
+503 
-514 RLKEERK
+514 K

-548 ERRKALEMNKK
+548 ELRKALEAGKK

>member
-78 ATAKFKAFESMKQSH
+78 ATAKFRAFESMKQSH

-114 QAFLIAPNDEIY
+114 QAFLIAPNDELY

-192 ELDTSRVTKTSTP
+192 ELDTSGVTKTSTP

-273 KANQGAENAPTSKE
+273 KANQGAENAPTLEEKNYQKAE
-287 SNAFKEAP
+287 R
-295 KLSPKEERR
+295 KLDAKEERR
-304 LSKEEKKKAKAEQRA
+304 YLRDERKKAKATKKAMEFEEREKEHQERDDRETEERRKALGMDKSDKGEERIKPKENEQEIKQEAIKEPSHENNATQQGENKNAPKENKASKEENKPNSKEEKRRLKEEKKKAKAEQRA
-319 REFEQRAKEQQ
+319 REFEQRAKE
-330 ERDKKELEERRKAL
+330 
-344 EMDRGDKKEERI
+344 
-356 QPKENEREIKQEA
+356 
-369 IKEPSDG
+369 
-376 NNATPKDTENTPILK
+376 
-391 ESAIKKEAPKPN
+391 
-403 SKEEKRRLKEERKK
+403 
-417 AKAEQRAREFEQRA
+417 
-431 KEQQERDKKEL
+431 
-442 EERRKALEMDRGDKK
+442 
-457 EERIQPK
+457 
-464 ENEREIKQEAIK
+464 
-476 EPSDGNNAT
+476 
-485 PKDTENTPI
+485 
-494 LKESAIKKE
+494 
-503 APKPNSKEEKR
+503 
-514 RLKEERK
+514 
-521 KAKAEQRAR
+521 
-530 EFEQRAREH
+530 H

-548 ERRKALEMNKK
+548 ERRKALEAGKK

>member
-78 ATAKFKAFESMKQSH
+78 ATAKFRAFESMKQSH

-114 QAFLIAPNDEIY
+114 QAFLIAPNDELY

-192 ELDTSRVTKTSTP
+192 ELDTSGVTKTSTP

-245 VRIKKQEE
+245 VRIKKKEE
-253 RIDSREIKREIK
+253 KIDSRETKREIK

-273 KANQGAENAPTSKE
+273 KANQDTENAPTLEEKNYQKAE
-287 SNAFKEAP
+287 R
-295 KLSPKEERR
+295 KLDVKEERHYLRDERKKAKATKKAMEFEEREKAHDERDERETEGRRKALEMDKSDKEEERVKPKENEREIKQEAIKEPSDENNATQQGEKQNAPKENKASKEEKKPNSKEEKRR
-304 LSKEEKKKAKAEQRA
+304 LKEEKKKAKAEQRA
-319 REFEQRAKEQQ
+319 REFEQRAKE
-330 ERDKKELEERRKAL
+330 
-344 EMDRGDKKEERI
+344 
-356 QPKENEREIKQEA
+356 
-369 IKEPSDG
+369 
-376 NNATPKDTENTPILK
+376 
-391 ESAIKKEAPKPN
+391 
-403 SKEEKRRLKEERKK
+403 
-417 AKAEQRAREFEQRA
+417 
-431 KEQQERDKKEL
+431 
-442 EERRKALEMDRGDKK
+442 
-457 EERIQPK
+457 
-464 ENEREIKQEAIK
+464 
-476 EPSDGNNAT
+476 
-485 PKDTENTPI
+485 
-494 LKESAIKKE
+494 
-503 APKPNSKEEKR
+503 
-514 RLKEERK
+514 
-521 KAKAEQRAR
+521 
-530 EFEQRAREH
+530 H

-548 ERRKALEMNKK
+548 ERRKALEAGKK

>member
-78 ATAKFKAFESMKQSH
+78 ATAKFRAFESMKQSH

-192 ELDTSRVTKTSTP
+192 ELDTSGVTKTSTP

-253 RIDSREIKREIK
+253 KVDAREIKREIK
-265 QEAIKEPK
+265 QEAIKESSNENN
-273 KANQGAENAPTSKE
+273 ATQQGENKPNSKE
-287 SNAFKEAP
+287 EK
-295 KLSPKEERR
+295 RR
-304 LSKEEKKKAKAEQRA
+304 LKEEKKKAKAEQRA
-319 REFEQRAKEQQ
+319 REFEQRAKE
-330 ERDKKELEERRKAL
+330 
-344 EMDRGDKKEERI
+344 
-356 QPKENEREIKQEA
+356 
-369 IKEPSDG
+369 
-376 NNATPKDTENTPILK
+376 
-391 ESAIKKEAPKPN
+391 
-403 SKEEKRRLKEERKK
+403 
-417 AKAEQRAREFEQRA
+417 
-431 KEQQERDKKEL
+431 
-442 EERRKALEMDRGDKK
+442 
-457 EERIQPK
+457 
-464 ENEREIKQEAIK
+464 
-476 EPSDGNNAT
+476 
-485 PKDTENTPI
+485 
-494 LKESAIKKE
+494 
-503 APKPNSKEEKR
+503 
-514 RLKEERK
+514 
-521 KAKAEQRAR
+521 
-530 EFEQRAREH
+530 H

-548 ERRKALEMNKK
+548 ERRKALEAGKK

>member
-78 ATAKFKAFESMKQSH
+78 ATAKFRAFESMKQSH

-114 QAFLIAPNDEIY
+114 QAFLIAPNDELY

-133 TDINF
+133 TDITF

-192 ELDTSRVTKTSTP
+192 ELDTSGVTKTSTP

-273 KANQGAENAPTSKE
+273 KANQGTENAPTLEEKNYQKAE
-287 SNAFKEAP
+287 R
-295 KLSPKEERR
+295 KLDAKEERHR
-304 LSKEEKKKAKAEQRA
+304 LRDERKKAKATKKA
-319 REFEQRAKEQQ
+319 MEFEEREKEHD
-330 ERDKKELEERRKAL
+330 ERDERETEGRRKAL
-344 EMDRGDKKEERI
+344 EMDKGNEKVNA
-356 QPKENEREIKQEA
+356 KENEREIKQEA
-369 IKEPSDG
+369 IKEPSHE
-376 NNATPKDTENTPILK
+376 NNATPKDTENTPVLK
-391 ESAIKKEAPKPN
+391 ESAIKKEASKPS
-403 SKEEKRRLKEERKK
+403 SKEEKRRLKEEK
-417 AKAEQRAREFEQRA
+417 
-431 KEQQERDKKEL
+431 
-442 EERRKALEMDRGDKK
+442 
-457 EERIQPK
+457 
-464 ENEREIKQEAIK
+464 
-476 EPSDGNNAT
+476 
-485 PKDTENTPI
+485 
-494 LKESAIKKE
+494 
-503 APKPNSKEEKR
+503 
-514 RLKEERK
+514 K

>member
-78 ATAKFKAFESMKQSH
+78 ATAKFRAFESMKQIH

-114 QAFLIAPNDEIY
+114 QAFLIAPNDELY

-192 ELDTSRVTKTSTP
+192 ELDTSGVTKTSTP

-245 VRIKKQEE
+245 VRIEKKEV
-253 RIDSREIKREIK
+253 RIDARENKREIKQEAIKEPKKANQSTENAPTLEEKNYQKAERKLDSKEERRYLRDERKKAKATKKAMELEEREKEHDERDERETEGRRKALEMDKGNEKVNTKENEQEIK

-273 KANQGAENAPTSKE
+273 KANQGAENAPKENNASKE
-287 SNAFKEAP
+287 EKKPNS
-295 KLSPKEERR
+295 KEEKRR
-304 LSKEEKKKAKAEQRA
+304 LKEEKKKAKAEQRA
-319 REFEQRAKEQQ
+319 REFEQRAKE
-330 ERDKKELEERRKAL
+330 
-344 EMDRGDKKEERI
+344 
-356 QPKENEREIKQEA
+356 
-369 IKEPSDG
+369 
-376 NNATPKDTENTPILK
+376 
-391 ESAIKKEAPKPN
+391 
-403 SKEEKRRLKEERKK
+403 
-417 AKAEQRAREFEQRA
+417 
-431 KEQQERDKKEL
+431 
-442 EERRKALEMDRGDKK
+442 
-457 EERIQPK
+457 
-464 ENEREIKQEAIK
+464 
-476 EPSDGNNAT
+476 
-485 PKDTENTPI
+485 
-494 LKESAIKKE
+494 
-503 APKPNSKEEKR
+503 
-514 RLKEERK
+514 
-521 KAKAEQRAR
+521 
-530 EFEQRAREH
+530 H

-548 ERRKALEMNKK
+548 ERRKALEAGKK

>member
-1 MLRLLI
+1 MLKLLM

-35 PKKIIRFPAHD
+35 PKKIIRFSAHD

-78 ATAKFKAFESMKQSH
+78 ATAKFRAFESMKQIH

-192 ELDTSRVTKTSTP
+192 KLDTSGVTKTSTP

-245 VRIKKQEE
+245 VRIEKKEVG
-253 RIDSREIKREIK
+253 IDARENKREIK

-273 KANQGAENAPTSKE
+273 KANQGTENAPTLEEKNYQKAERKLDAKEERRRSRDERKKTKATKKAMEFEEREKEHDERDEKETEGRRKALGMDKGNEKVNAKENERETKQESANEPSSENNATPKDTENTSVLKE
-287 SNAFKEAP
+287 SATKKEAP
-295 KLSPKEERR
+295 KPSSKEEKRR
-304 LSKEEKKKAKAEQRA
+304 LKEEKKKAKAEQRA
-319 REFEQRAKEQQ
+319 K
-330 ERDKKELEERRKAL
+330 
-344 EMDRGDKKEERI
+344 
-356 QPKENEREIKQEA
+356 
-369 IKEPSDG
+369 
-376 NNATPKDTENTPILK
+376 
-391 ESAIKKEAPKPN
+391 
-403 SKEEKRRLKEERKK
+403 
-417 AKAEQRAREFEQRA
+417 
-431 KEQQERDKKEL
+431 
-442 EERRKALEMDRGDKK
+442 
-457 EERIQPK
+457 
-464 ENEREIKQEAIK
+464 
-476 EPSDGNNAT
+476 
-485 PKDTENTPI
+485 
-494 LKESAIKKE
+494 
-503 APKPNSKEEKR
+503 
-514 RLKEERK
+514 
-521 KAKAEQRAR
+521 

>member
-1 MLRLLI
+1 MLRLLM
-7 GLLLMSF
+7 GLLLSF

-78 ATAKFKAFESMKQSH
+78 ATAKFRAFESMKQSH

-172 VTTNT
+172 VTTNA

-192 ELDTSRVTKTSTP
+192 ELDTSGVTKTSTP

-253 RIDSREIKREIK
+253 KVDAREIKREIK

-273 KANQGAENAPTSKE
+273 KANQGTENAPTLEEKNYQKAE
-287 SNAFKEAP
+287 R
-295 KLSPKEERR
+295 KLDVKEERR
-304 LSKEEKKKAKAEQRA
+304 YLRDERKKAKATKKAMEFEEKEKTHDERDEQETEGRRKALEMDKGNEKVNAKENDKEIKQEATKEPSNENNATQQGENKPNSKEEKRRLKEEKKKAKAEQRA
-319 REFEQRAKEQQ
+319 REFEQRAKE
-330 ERDKKELEERRKAL
+330 
-344 EMDRGDKKEERI
+344 
-356 QPKENEREIKQEA
+356 
-369 IKEPSDG
+369 
-376 NNATPKDTENTPILK
+376 
-391 ESAIKKEAPKPN
+391 
-403 SKEEKRRLKEERKK
+403 
-417 AKAEQRAREFEQRA
+417 
-431 KEQQERDKKEL
+431 
-442 EERRKALEMDRGDKK
+442 
-457 EERIQPK
+457 
-464 ENEREIKQEAIK
+464 
-476 EPSDGNNAT
+476 
-485 PKDTENTPI
+485 
-494 LKESAIKKE
+494 
-503 APKPNSKEEKR
+503 
-514 RLKEERK
+514 
-521 KAKAEQRAR
+521 
-530 EFEQRAREH
+530 H

-548 ERRKALEMNKK
+548 ERRKALEAGKK

>member
-78 ATAKFKAFESMKQSH
+78 ATAKFRAFESMKQSH

-192 ELDTSRVTKTSTP
+192 ELDTSGVTKTSTP

-245 VRIKKQEE
+245 VRIKKREE
-253 RIDSREIKREIK
+253 KIDSREIKREIK

-273 KANQGAENAPTSKE
+273 KANQSTENAPTLEEKNYQKAERKLDSKE
-287 SNAFKEAP
+287 ERRYLRDERKKAKATKKAMELEEREKEHDERDERETEGRRKALEMDKGNEKVNTKENDQEIKQESANEPSSENNATPKDTENTPVLKENASKKEAP
-295 KLSPKEERR
+295 KLSSKEEKRR
-304 LSKEEKKKAKAEQRA
+304 LKEEKKKAKAEQRA
-319 REFEQRAKEQQ
+319 K
-330 ERDKKELEERRKAL
+330 
-344 EMDRGDKKEERI
+344 
-356 QPKENEREIKQEA
+356 
-369 IKEPSDG
+369 
-376 NNATPKDTENTPILK
+376 
-391 ESAIKKEAPKPN
+391 
-403 SKEEKRRLKEERKK
+403 
-417 AKAEQRAREFEQRA
+417 
-431 KEQQERDKKEL
+431 
-442 EERRKALEMDRGDKK
+442 
-457 EERIQPK
+457 
-464 ENEREIKQEAIK
+464 
-476 EPSDGNNAT
+476 
-485 PKDTENTPI
+485 
-494 LKESAIKKE
+494 
-503 APKPNSKEEKR
+503 
-514 RLKEERK
+514 
-521 KAKAEQRAR
+521 

-548 ERRKALEMNKK
+548 ERRKALEAGKK

>member
-78 ATAKFKAFESMKQSH
+78 ATAKFRAFESMKQSH

-114 QAFLIAPNDEIY
+114 QAFLIAPNDELY

-192 ELDTSRVTKTSTP
+192 ELDTSGVTKTSTP

-265 QEAIKEPK
+265 QEAIKESK
-273 KANQGAENAPTSKE
+273 KANQGTENAPTLEEKNYQKAE
-287 SNAFKEAP
+287 R
-295 KLSPKEERR
+295 KLDAKEERHYLR
-304 LSKEEKKKAKAEQRA
+304 DERKKAKATKKAMKLEE
-319 REFEQRAKEQQ
+319 REKEHD
-330 ERDKKELEERRKAL
+330 ERDERETEGRRKAL
-344 EMDRGDKKEERI
+344 EMDKGDKKEERVNA
-356 QPKENEREIKQEA
+356 KENEQKIKQGA
-369 IKEPSDG
+369 IKEPSNE
-376 NNATPKDTENTPILK
+376 NNATQQGEKQNTPK
-391 ESAIKKEAPKPN
+391 ENKASKEENKPN
-403 SKEEKRRLKEERKK
+403 SKEEKRRLKEEK
-417 AKAEQRAREFEQRA
+417 
-431 KEQQERDKKEL
+431 
-442 EERRKALEMDRGDKK
+442 
-457 EERIQPK
+457 
-464 ENEREIKQEAIK
+464 
-476 EPSDGNNAT
+476 
-485 PKDTENTPI
+485 
-494 LKESAIKKE
+494 
-503 APKPNSKEEKR
+503 
-514 RLKEERK
+514 K

-548 ERRKALEMNKK
+548 ERRKALEAGKK

>member
-78 ATAKFKAFESMKQSH
+78 ATAKFRAFESMKQSH

-100 ARKGDLVYFRQFNN
+100 ARKGDLIYFRQFNN
-114 QAFLIAPNDEIY
+114 RAFLIAPNDEIY

-192 ELDTSRVTKTSTP
+192 ELDTSGVTKTSTP

-253 RIDSREIKREIK
+253 KVDAREIKREIK
-265 QEAIKEPK
+265 QEAIKEPSNENN
-273 KANQGAENAPTSKE
+273 ATQQGENKPNSKE
-287 SNAFKEAP
+287 EK
-295 KLSPKEERR
+295 RR
-304 LSKEEKKKAKAEQRA
+304 LKEEKKKAKAEQRA
-319 REFEQRAKEQQ
+319 REFEQRAKE
-330 ERDKKELEERRKAL
+330 
-344 EMDRGDKKEERI
+344 
-356 QPKENEREIKQEA
+356 
-369 IKEPSDG
+369 
-376 NNATPKDTENTPILK
+376 
-391 ESAIKKEAPKPN
+391 
-403 SKEEKRRLKEERKK
+403 
-417 AKAEQRAREFEQRA
+417 
-431 KEQQERDKKEL
+431 
-442 EERRKALEMDRGDKK
+442 
-457 EERIQPK
+457 
-464 ENEREIKQEAIK
+464 
-476 EPSDGNNAT
+476 
-485 PKDTENTPI
+485 
-494 LKESAIKKE
+494 
-503 APKPNSKEEKR
+503 
-514 RLKEERK
+514 
-521 KAKAEQRAR
+521 
-530 EFEQRAREH
+530 H

-548 ERRKALEMNKK
+548 ERRKALEAGKK

>member
-78 ATAKFKAFESMKQSH
+78 ATAKFRAFESMKQSH

-114 QAFLIAPNDEIY
+114 QAFLIAPNDELY

-133 TDINF
+133 TDITF

-192 ELDTSRVTKTSTP
+192 ELDTSGVTKTSTP

-265 QEAIKEPK
+265 QEVIKEPK
-273 KANQGAENAPTSKE
+273 KANQGTENAPTLEEKNYQKAE
-287 SNAFKEAP
+287 R
-295 KLSPKEERR
+295 KLDSKEERR
-304 LSKEEKKKAKAEQRA
+304 YLRDERKKAKATKKA
-319 REFEQRAKEQQ
+319 MEFEEREKEHD
-330 ERDKKELEERRKAL
+330 ERDEKETEERRKAL
-344 EMDRGDKKEERI
+344 EMDKGNEKVNA
-356 QPKENEREIKQEA
+356 KENEQEINQESA
-369 IKEPSDG
+369 NEPSSE
-376 NNATPKDTENTPILK
+376 NNATSKDTENTSVLK
-391 ESAIKKEAPKPN
+391 ESAAKKEASKPS

-417 AKAEQRAREFEQRA
+417 AKAEQRA
-431 KEQQERDKKEL
+431 K
-442 EERRKALEMDRGDKK
+442 
-457 EERIQPK
+457 
-464 ENEREIKQEAIK
+464 
-476 EPSDGNNAT
+476 
-485 PKDTENTPI
+485 
-494 LKESAIKKE
+494 
-503 APKPNSKEEKR
+503 
-514 RLKEERK
+514 
-521 KAKAEQRAR
+521 

>member
-78 ATAKFKAFESMKQSH
+78 ATAKFRAFESMKQSH

-114 QAFLIAPNDEIY
+114 QAFLIAPNDELY

-192 ELDTSRVTKTSTP
+192 ELDTSGVTKTSTP

-245 VRIKKQEE
+245 VRIKKREE
-253 RIDSREIKREIK
+253 KIDSREIKREIK

-273 KANQGAENAPTSKE
+273 KANQGTENAPTLEEKNYQKAERKLDSKE
-287 SNAFKEAP
+287 ERRYLRDERKKAKATKKAMELEEREKEHDERDERETEGRRKALEMDKGNEKVNTKENDQEIKQESANEPSSENNATPKDTENTPVLKENASKKEAP
-295 KLSPKEERR
+295 KLSSKEEKRR
-304 LSKEEKKKAKAEQRA
+304 LKEEKKKAKAEQRA
-319 REFEQRAKEQQ
+319 K
-330 ERDKKELEERRKAL
+330 
-344 EMDRGDKKEERI
+344 
-356 QPKENEREIKQEA
+356 
-369 IKEPSDG
+369 
-376 NNATPKDTENTPILK
+376 
-391 ESAIKKEAPKPN
+391 
-403 SKEEKRRLKEERKK
+403 
-417 AKAEQRAREFEQRA
+417 
-431 KEQQERDKKEL
+431 
-442 EERRKALEMDRGDKK
+442 
-457 EERIQPK
+457 
-464 ENEREIKQEAIK
+464 
-476 EPSDGNNAT
+476 
-485 PKDTENTPI
+485 
-494 LKESAIKKE
+494 
-503 APKPNSKEEKR
+503 
-514 RLKEERK
+514 
-521 KAKAEQRAR
+521 

-548 ERRKALEMNKK
+548 ERRKALEAGKK

>member
-46 LQVGEFGFVV
+46 LKVGEFGFVV

-100 ARKGDLVYFRQFNN
+100 AKKGDLVYFRQFNN

-192 ELDTSRVTKTSTP
+192 ELDTSGVTKTSTP

-245 VRIKKQEE
+245 VRIQKREE
-253 RIDSREIKREIK
+253 RIDAREIKREIK

-273 KANQGAENAPTSKE
+273 KANQGTQNAPTLEEKNYQKAE
-287 SNAFKEAP
+287 R
-295 KLSPKEERR
+295 KLDVKEERR
-304 LSKEEKKKAKAEQRA
+304 YLRDERKKAKATKKA
-319 REFEQRAKEQQ
+319 MEFEEREKEHD
-330 ERDKKELEERRKAL
+330 ERDEKETEGRRKAL
-344 EMDRGDKKEERI
+344 EMDKSDKKEERVK
-356 QPKENEREIKQEA
+356 PKENEQEIKQEA
-369 IKEPSDG
+369 IKEPSNE
-376 NNATPKDTENTPILK
+376 NNATQQGEKQNAPKEDNAQK
-391 ESAIKKEAPKPN
+391 EEKKPN
-403 SKEEKRRLKEERKK
+403 SKEEKRRLKEEK
-417 AKAEQRAREFEQRA
+417 
-431 KEQQERDKKEL
+431 
-442 EERRKALEMDRGDKK
+442 
-457 EERIQPK
+457 
-464 ENEREIKQEAIK
+464 
-476 EPSDGNNAT
+476 
-485 PKDTENTPI
+485 
-494 LKESAIKKE
+494 
-503 APKPNSKEEKR
+503 
-514 RLKEERK
+514 K

-548 ERRKALEMNKK
+548 ERRKALEAGKK

>member
-78 ATAKFKAFESMKQSH
+78 ATAKFRAFESMKQSH

-114 QAFLIAPNDEIY
+114 QAFLIAPNDELY

-192 ELDTSRVTKTSTP
+192 ELDTSGVTKTSTP

-273 KANQGAENAPTSKE
+273 KANQGTENAPTLEEKNYQKAE
-287 SNAFKEAP
+287 R
-295 KLSPKEERR
+295 KLDVKEERR
-304 LSKEEKKKAKAEQRA
+304 YLRDERKKAKATKKAMEFEEREKEHDERNEQETEGRRKALEMDKGDKKEERVKPKENEQEIKQEATKEPSNENNATQQGEKQNAPKEDNASKEENKPNSKEEKRRLKEEKKKAKAEQRA
-319 REFEQRAKEQQ
+319 REFQ
-330 ERDKKELEERRKAL
+330 
-344 EMDRGDKKEERI
+344 
-356 QPKENEREIKQEA
+356 
-369 IKEPSDG
+369 
-376 NNATPKDTENTPILK
+376 
-391 ESAIKKEAPKPN
+391 
-403 SKEEKRRLKEERKK
+403 
-417 AKAEQRAREFEQRA
+417 
-431 KEQQERDKKEL
+431 
-442 EERRKALEMDRGDKK
+442 
-457 EERIQPK
+457 
-464 ENEREIKQEAIK
+464 
-476 EPSDGNNAT
+476 
-485 PKDTENTPI
+485 
-494 LKESAIKKE
+494 
-503 APKPNSKEEKR
+503 
-514 RLKEERK
+514 
-521 KAKAEQRAR
+521 
-530 EFEQRAREH
+530 QRAREH

-548 ERRKALEMNKK
+548 ERRKALEAGKK

>member
-78 ATAKFKAFESMKQSH
+78 ATAKFKAFESMKQIH

-192 ELDTSRVTKTSTP
+192 ELDTSGVTKTSTP

-245 VRIKKQEE
+245 VRIKKREE
-253 RIDSREIKREIK
+253 KIDSREIKREFKQETIKEPKKANQGAENAPTLEEKNYQKAERKLDAKEERRYLRDERKKAKATKKAMELEEREKEHDERDDRETEGRRKALEMDKGNEKVNTKENEQEIK

-273 KANQGAENAPTSKE
+273 KANQGAENAPKE
-287 SNAFKEAP
+287 NNA
-295 KLSPKEERR
+295 
-304 LSKEEKKKAKAEQRA
+304 SKEE
-319 REFEQRAKEQQ
+319 
-330 ERDKKELEERRKAL
+330 
-344 EMDRGDKKEERI
+344 
-356 QPKENEREIKQEA
+356 N
-369 IKEPSDG
+369 
-376 NNATPKDTENTPILK
+376 
-391 ESAIKKEAPKPN
+391 
-403 SKEEKRRLKEERKK
+403 
-417 AKAEQRAREFEQRA
+417 
-431 KEQQERDKKEL
+431 
-442 EERRKALEMDRGDKK
+442 
-457 EERIQPK
+457 
-464 ENEREIKQEAIK
+464 
-476 EPSDGNNAT
+476 
-485 PKDTENTPI
+485 
-494 LKESAIKKE
+494 
-503 APKPNSKEEKR
+503 KPNSKEEKR

-548 ERRKALEMNKK
+548 ERRKALEAGKK

>member
-46 LQVGEFGFVV
+46 LKVGEFGFVV

-78 ATAKFKAFESMKQSH
+78 ATAKFRAFESMKQSH

-114 QAFLIAPNDEIY
+114 QAFLIAPNDELY

-192 ELDTSRVTKTSTP
+192 ELDTSGVTKTSTP

-245 VRIKKQEE
+245 VRIEKKEE
-253 RIDSREIKREIK
+253 RIDARENKREIK

-273 KANQGAENAPTSKE
+273 KANQGTENAPTLEEKNYQKAERKLDTKEERRRSRDERKKTKATKKAMELEEREKEHDERDEKETEERRKALEMNKGDEKVNAKENEREINQESANKPSSENNATPKDTENTSVLKE
-287 SNAFKEAP
+287 SAAKKEAP
-295 KLSPKEERR
+295 KPSSKEEKRR
-304 LSKEEKKKAKAEQRA
+304 LKEEKKKAKAEQRA
-319 REFEQRAKEQQ
+319 REFEQRV
-330 ERDKKELEERRKAL
+330 
-344 EMDRGDKKEERI
+344 
-356 QPKENEREIKQEA
+356 
-369 IKEPSDG
+369 
-376 NNATPKDTENTPILK
+376 
-391 ESAIKKEAPKPN
+391 
-403 SKEEKRRLKEERKK
+403 
-417 AKAEQRAREFEQRA
+417 
-431 KEQQERDKKEL
+431 
-442 EERRKALEMDRGDKK
+442 
-457 EERIQPK
+457 
-464 ENEREIKQEAIK
+464 
-476 EPSDGNNAT
+476 
-485 PKDTENTPI
+485 
-494 LKESAIKKE
+494 
-503 APKPNSKEEKR
+503 
-514 RLKEERK
+514 
-521 KAKAEQRAR
+521 
-530 EFEQRAREH
+530 REH